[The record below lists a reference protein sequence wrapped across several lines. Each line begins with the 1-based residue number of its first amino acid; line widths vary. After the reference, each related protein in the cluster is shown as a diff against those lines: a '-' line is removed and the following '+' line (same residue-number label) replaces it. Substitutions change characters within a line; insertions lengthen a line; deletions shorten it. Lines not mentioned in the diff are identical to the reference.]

1 MGKGRVPMQV
11 SPEFDARIKRLQQ
24 KIMKKQGEKIS
35 LRDLTERITKTID
48 FNKIEDVI
56 VNNPKLDI
64 KITLDRRNK

>member
-11 SPEFDARIKRLQQ
+11 SPEFDARMKRLQQ